1 MEVQVCTGVIIFDV
15 SLPSIAEAL
24 SLELRVGES
33 GGVADLTE
41 QLSILNTSGHET
53 VLNDEGQ
60 VSTSNV
66 MEGMMIHNHNH
77 WSGGEGGG
85 MNNE

>member
-1 MEVQVCTGVIIFDV
+1 MEVQVYTGVIIFDV

>member
-1 MEVQVCTGVIIFDV
+1 MEVQVCISVIICDV

-41 QLSILNTSGHET
+41 QLSILNTSGNET

-66 MEGMMIHNHNH
+66 MEGMTTHNHNH

-85 MNNE
+85 MNDE

>member
-1 MEVQVCTGVIIFDV
+1 MEVQVYTGVIIFDV

-66 MEGMMIHNHNH
+66 MEGMTIHNHNH